1 MNHRRWRALAVPAT
15 LALCLLASACGGSS
29 GASSD
34 GVASA
39 GGAATKTGADK
50 DKKTDPEKAGLD
62 FARCMREHGVDI
74 PDPKAGEGGMVMI
87 GPGGDPGVARSSE
100 PPAGF
105 EDAHKAC
112 EHHLEGL
119 IGEGPGQMD
128 AEAQDK
134 ALKFAK
140 CMRENGIDMPDPDF
154 SGGGLRITIGG
165 PGAAG
170 PDQET
175 MRKAQEKCGAAFGAG
190 GFGAPGRR
198 S

>member
-1 MNHRRWRALAVPAT
+1 VPAT

-39 GGAATKTGADK
+39 GGAATKTGADD

-62 FARCMREHGVDI
+62 FARCMREHGVDM
-74 PDPKAGEGGMVMI
+74 PDPKADAGGMVMI
-87 GPGGDPGVARSSE
+87 GPGGDPNVARSSE
-100 PPAGF
+100 PEPGF
-105 EDAHKAC
+105 AEANKAC
-112 EHHLEGL
+112 EHHLGGL

-134 ALKFAK
+134 ALKFAR
-140 CMRENGIDMPDPDF
+140 CMRENGVDMPDPDF

-175 MRKAQEKCGAAFGAG
+175 MRKAQEKCGATFGAG
-190 GFGAPGRR
+190 GGFGTAPGTR